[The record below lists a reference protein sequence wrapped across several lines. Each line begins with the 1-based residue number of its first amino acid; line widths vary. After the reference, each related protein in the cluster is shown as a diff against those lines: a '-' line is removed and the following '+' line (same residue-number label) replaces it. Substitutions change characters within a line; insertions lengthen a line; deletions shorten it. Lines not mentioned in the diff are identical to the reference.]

1 MGKVKHKYPVAN
13 ILFLA
18 PYRIAPLK
26 AFKHLVQLEA
36 KGKITIS
43 AVCTDM
49 EGARRFKK
57 FVNNDCVFI
66 YNNTTNESSLLEH
79 IKKKNINTLIS
90 IQHPWI
96 ISEKVINSVD
106 GAAFNNHMGR
116 LPDYRGHHTS
126 VHAILNGE
134 NFFSTTLHNMERKV
148 DTGLEIASQGFA
160 ITEFDTSQSVHEK
173 LAKSCLSN
181 IKILM
186 HALINNLKLE
196 KEKIEG
202 KNVFYSK
209 NSIFALKQIL
219 DTDSKI
225 QIDRKIRAFYHP
237 PHEPAFKII
246 KSEKVYFIPAW
257 LKSNPENRFR

>member
-1 MGKVKHKYPVAN
+1 MGKVKHKYPLVS

-18 PYRIAPLK
+18 PYRVAPLK
-26 AFKHLVQLEA
+26 AIKYLVQLEA

-43 AVCTDM
+43 AVCTDR

-66 YNNTTNESSLLEH
+66 DNNKRNESSLLEC

-96 ISEKVINSVD
+96 ISEKIINSVD
-106 GAAFNNHMGR
+106 GSAFNNHMAR

-134 NFFSTTLHNMERKV
+134 KFFSTTLHTMERKV
-148 DTGLEIASQGFA
+148 DTGFKIASQGFA
-160 ITEFDTSQSVHEK
+160 ITEFDTSQSVQEK
-173 LAKSCLSN
+173 MAKSCLSN

-186 HALINNLKLE
+186 GTLINNLKLE
-196 KEKIEG
+196 KAKIEG
-202 KNVFYSK
+202 KNFFYGK
-209 NSIFALKQIL
+209 NSIFALRQIL
-219 DTDSKI
+219 DTDSEI

-246 KSEKVYFIPAW
+246 KSEKVHFIPAW
-257 LKSNPENRFR
+257 LKSNPDNRF